1 MSGDS
6 QRRSNMKWPL
16 QLTPISQTE
25 RKKMENL
32 VRKAAEDDQNTAF
45 ELYSSSLA
53 QSCLCITEA
62 ALQVFAMPQPTSFPI
77 LWKWCSFLSCT
88 STGREK
94 SWQLNGIL
102 QIHHHLNCQ
111 GPCNDHPTYSCQ
123 DEVGTTHSW
132 SRESLVCLAFM

>member
-6 QRRSNMKWPL
+6 QRRSNMEQPL

-32 VRKAAEDDQNTAF
+32 VRKAAEERDRNTAF
-45 ELYSSSLA
+45 KLYSSSMLRA
-53 QSCLCITEA
+53 ACVSLA
-62 ALQVFAMPQPTSFPI
+62 ALQVFAMPQPTFFSI
-77 LWKWCSFLSCT
+77 LWKWWSFLSCK

-102 QIHHHLNCQ
+102 QIHHYLRCQ
-111 GPCNDHPTYSCQ
+111 GPCNDHPTLQ
-123 DEVGTTHSW
+123 QG
-132 SRESLVCLAFM
+132 